1 MSEILQPLRFHTTST
16 ERLHLRAA
24 ELNYKVITPLVMPST
39 SFIPF
44 VIQESGHLAYGMTVT
59 SCKLINYR
67 TSVETEMVAYMSF
80 AFGTDSIAESSTYI
94 FHKGTTTFSA
104 IGQGIY
110 YLKLTTSN
118 STIYYSDLFMVG
130 TYNTVMW
137 EFHNTNTFG
146 NLWMRPEYY
155 KVYYRGFTDDKG
167 EFDEYSEGYKDDD
180 NFDFFSYQRK
190 SKLRTVTMMGD
201 SNTLDCLKMMSMCD
215 SVYLTDDVSKRDLVK
230 IAEVSTEN
238 KGGNYMNVIV
248 KYRVIADSVI
258 SVNTN
263 RITKVYDQ
271 EGVSISTPE
280 SGVYLGK
287 DKVYLGDSKIVLK

>member
-44 VIQESGHLAYGMTVT
+44 VIYEESNVASDMTVT

-67 TSVETEMVAYMSF
+67 TSVEREMVSYLTF
-80 AFGTDSIAESSTYI
+80 NFGTLSLNSAPTYI
-94 FHKGTTTFSA
+94 FHPGTSTFTNT
-104 IGQGIY
+104 GQGVF

-118 STIYYSDLFMVG
+118 SVIYYSDLFMVG
-130 TYNTVMW
+130 SYNTVMW

-167 EFDEYSEGYKDDD
+167 EFDEYSESYKDDD

-201 SNTLDCLKMMSMCD
+201 SNTVDCLKMMSMCD

-230 IAEVSTEN
+230 IAEVSAEN
-238 KGGNYMNVIV
+238 KGGNYMNVTV

-258 SVNTN
+258 SVNTSK
-263 RITKVYDQ
+263 ITKVYDQ
-271 EGVSISTPE
+271 DGVSITTPE
-280 SGVYLGK
+280 SGVYVGK
-287 DKVYLGDSKIVLK
+287 DKVYLGDKKIIL